1 MNITNREQEILTE
14 IESNPQVSQKHLSK
28 KLGIT
33 RSAIAVHIM
42 NLSAKG
48 LIKGRGY
55 ILSAQPLISII
66 GGANI
71 DIHGIS
77 LQKIKP
83 KDSNPGNLFSS
94 PGGVARNIAENISR
108 LELPCRLI
116 TALGQDHHGDILINN
131 CKELGIDTRSII
143 RHEEMQTSTY
153 LSIIDSSGEM
163 LNAISDMKIMT
174 AITPSY
180 IKSIEKILIRSELII
195 LDTNLEIS
203 TLKYIMKN
211 FNHIPIFIDTV
222 STTKAKKILPFLDK
236 IHTLKPN
243 LMEAESISGIKIKDL
258 KKLPLIAKWFHK
270 KGLKRLFI
278 TLGEKGI
285 FYSTSEAYG
294 IETLPLKK
302 NKIVNVSG
310 AGDASMAGLVHA
322 WKEQYSAKESAKKAL
337 IAAQIALT
345 NTDTINPSMS
355 LKHLEERYNEKYA

>member
-14 IESNPQVSQKHLSK
+14 IESNPQVSQKYLSE

-55 ILSAQPLISII
+55 ILSAQPIISII

-77 LQKIKP
+77 LRRIKP
-83 KDSNPGNLFSS
+83 RDSNPGNLFSS
-94 PGGVARNIAENISR
+94 PGGVARNIAENIVR
-108 LELPCRLI
+108 LGLPCRLI
-116 TALGQDHHGDILINN
+116 TAVGQDQNGDMLIKN
-131 CKELGIDTRSII
+131 CQELGIDTRYIL
-143 RHEEMQTSTY
+143 RHGEMQTSTY

-163 LNAISDMKIMT
+163 LNAISDMKVIN

-180 IKSIEKILIRSELII
+180 IKSIEKTLIQSELIV
-195 LDTNLEIS
+195 LDTNLETT
-203 TLKYIMKN
+203 TLKYVINKLN
-211 FNHIPIFIDTV
+211 RIPIFIDTV
-222 STTKAKKILPFLDK
+222 STIKAKKILPFLDK
-236 IHTLKPN
+236 INTLKPN

-258 KKLPLIAKWFHK
+258 SKLPLIANWFHD

-285 FYSTSEAYG
+285 FYSAPGESG
-294 IETLPLKK
+294 IETLPLQK

-355 LKHLEERYNEKYA
+355 LKHLEDKYNEQYA